1 MEPQWQPAPQPRDP
15 IFTPE
20 PTPPISGRH
29 WLLVGGIVIGGVI
42 LVLLVWW
49 AVVTLMPK
57 QQQEAVAPSN
67 AQKPSL
73 ITSSVVGGYDHIWD
87 IVFLPSKE
95 MIFNERSG
103 KIHVRLTDGK
113 VRELHKIQ
121 DIYASGEG
129 GLLGM
134 EADPKF
140 SENRYLYACFN
151 SVKDGEAK
159 RDVRVARFKVTA
171 DLTKLEER
179 TDIVTGI
186 PSSAGGRH
194 SGCRIKAGPDG
205 FLYVGTGDAAIG
217 GTAAD
222 HKSLGGK
229 ILRIDRDGDPAPGNL
244 GGDFDP
250 RIYSWGHRNVQGLAF
265 FPTAEHKSLGVSI
278 EHGSTED
285 DEINLLEKG
294 NFGWAHPAGAYTEA
308 GVPMTDA
315 VKFPDA
321 IESIWSSGAPTQAPS
336 GATFLVGTQ
345 WRYWNGALIMAVLK
359 DMQLK
364 VLTID
369 SANRVTT
376 TENIFVNQFGRLR
389 TAVQGPDGSLYVATD
404 NGRADQI
411 IRVTPQ

>member
-1 MEPQWQPAPQPRDP
+1 MEPQWQAPQPRDP
-15 IFTPE
+15 IFTP
-20 PTPPISGRH
+20 PPQPPIRGRH
-29 WLLVGGIVIGGVI
+29 WLLVGGIVVAGVI
-42 LVLLVWW
+42 LV
-49 AVVTLMPK
+49 VVTWWLVALFMPK
-57 QQQEAVAPSN
+57 QQQEVTMQGMQ
-67 AQKPSL
+67 QKPSL
-73 ITSSVVGGYDHIWD
+73 ATSSVVGGFSHIWD

-95 MIFNERSG
+95 MIFDERSG
-103 KIHVRLTDGK
+103 KIHIQLTDGK

-129 GLLGM
+129 GLLGL
-134 EADPKF
+134 EVDPKF
-140 SENRYLYACFN
+140 SENRYMYACFN
-151 SVKDGEAK
+151 SIKDGEAK
-159 RDVRVARFKVTA
+159 KDVRVARFKVTA

-179 TDIVTGI
+179 TDIVTGM
-186 PSSAGGRH
+186 PSTFGRH
-194 SGCRIKAGPDG
+194 SGCRIKFGPDG

-217 GTAAD
+217 GVAAD

-278 EHGSTED
+278 EHGSSED
-285 DEINLLEKG
+285 DEVNLLEKG
-294 NFGWAHPAGAYTEA
+294 NFGWAHPAGAYIET
-308 GVPMTDA
+308 GVPMTDK

-321 IESIWSSGAPTQAPS
+321 IAAIWSSGAPTQAPS
-336 GATFLVGTQ
+336 GATFLVGEQ
-345 WRYWNGALIMAVLK
+345 WKYWNGALVMGVLK
-359 DMQLK
+359 DMHLK

-369 SANRVTT
+369 SANKVTT

-389 TAVQGPDGSLYVATD
+389 TAVQGPDGNLYVATD
-404 NGRADQI
+404 NGSADQI